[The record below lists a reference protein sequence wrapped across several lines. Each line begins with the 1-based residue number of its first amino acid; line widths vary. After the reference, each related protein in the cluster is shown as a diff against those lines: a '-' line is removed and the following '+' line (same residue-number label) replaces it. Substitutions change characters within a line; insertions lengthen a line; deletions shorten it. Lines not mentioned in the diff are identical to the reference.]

1 MTTRLAWASC
11 FFVLACAAAGTALVL
26 DHQRLDSATMDEPFH
41 ALASAEYAMR
51 GTYFANLEHPPLA
64 KLISG
69 AALALAGARAPRFA
83 TPFEMRT
90 AEQPFPFCYGN
101 TIPSGRLFAAARSP
115 FPVVFFLL
123 VVVGAFFAFR
133 LAGPLAAVAT

>member
-1 MTTRLAWASC
+1 MAARKAWAWILA
-11 FFVLACAAAGTALVL
+11 VLAVASAGTALVL

-64 KLISG
+64 KLLSG
-69 AALALAGARAPRFA
+69 PALEVAGARAPRFT

-115 FPVVFFLL
+115 FP
-123 VVVGAFFAFR
+123 
-133 LAGPLAAVAT
+133 